1 MTIPDIQEFPLRPP
15 TTRPS
20 ILLFLLLLLP
30 LPLAAQSSQ
39 STAPMQDNA
48 ALDAVR
54 PLYTQVRD
62 YLMRSAEQMP
72 EEKYDFR
79 PTDEVRSFRQILGHV
94 INDHYFFCSA
104 ARNEDNPW
112 QEDGEE
118 IMGKAAMVDAL
129 RTSFEYCDDLYTS
142 MSPADL
148 AAPSDAFRGRR
159 NRLHPLVYN
168 VTHDFEHYGNLIT
181 YFRINGMVPPSS
193 QPRSG

>member
-1 MTIPDIQEFPLRPP
+1 MMPVLALCAAAPLG
-15 TTRPS
+15 
-20 ILLFLLLLLP
+20 
-30 LPLAAQSSQ
+30 AQQGAMASGSN
-39 STAPMQDNA
+39 T
-48 ALDAVR
+48 ALDALR
-54 PLYTQVRD
+54 PLYMQVKAYLTQ
-62 YLMRSAEQMP
+62 SAEQMP
-72 EEKYDFR
+72 EDEFSYR
-79 PTDEVRSFRQILGHV
+79 ATPEVRSFGEILGHV
-94 INDHYFFCSA
+94 TNDQYYFCSA

-193 QPRSG
+193 QRGGM